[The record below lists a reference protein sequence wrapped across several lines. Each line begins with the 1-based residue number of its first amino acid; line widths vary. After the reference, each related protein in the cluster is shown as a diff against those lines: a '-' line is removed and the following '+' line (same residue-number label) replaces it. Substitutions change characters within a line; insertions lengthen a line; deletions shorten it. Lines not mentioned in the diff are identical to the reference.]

1 MLRRGSSQASTKDSN
16 RSDEEQENNKGHEED
31 EEDESRLLKDIY
43 TFITYSEELSRYYM
57 IAWMTFGLQI
67 SIFGFFIQSKL
78 KNPVPGNYFKI
89 PLRVSATVNLCQ
101 GGALIVTWLD
111 NAEDLTK
118 VANVVMGPGTV
129 RERMKH
135 IMSNVLRLIVVSMT
149 LTVSLLV
156 IVQSSDVVLLFLN
169 FIAVSF
175 VGKIDINIY
184 ELVERGVFGE
194 DLSDELR
201 RIKKKIKK
209 DDREA
214 KKNIK
219 GRAPWRKGIFLIM
232 VFLGLLGFW
241 CVAKWTQYSNAMQG
255 MICQNFDLNIEH
267 KSDFRFF
274 DKVLP
279 NRNFSVLDKIDYT
292 DWKSDYQSKKI
303 LDYREFNGLYTSLD
317 DNNEIRTMTRN
328 RPTYYHEGRSS
339 HDTLAPDAKI
349 SYCRSSRRWVFTIP
363 GITKEFDSDE
373 DGCNWLMRSKWTRAF
388 SLDEVSMVGWDIWS
402 GPYTGLI
409 ETIDDSN
416 FLSCAQC
423 EDETDCNYHGTCKHD
438 YGFKKK
444 CECKKPWSGVKCDT
458 CSDCDKLTVK
468 NIDIGKNI
476 EMSIKD
482 EDVKVYGRSV
492 YVALYEGF
500 RYVLLHT
507 GARFIIGTFDD
518 TMVGSNET
526 FLDAFLTNYQST
538 WNYDGFIIKFESKL
552 TMLGSPTKELK
563 WNEMGC
569 SSADE
574 VTGSLNCTTSL
585 ITTDCAPNTLS
596 CS

>member
-78 KNPVPGNYFKI
+78 KNQVPGNYFMI

-118 VANVVMGPGTV
+118 VANVVMGPGTD

-201 RIKKKIKK
+201 RIKKKIKE

-214 KKNIK
+214 KKK
-219 GRAPWRKGIFLIM
+219 
-232 VFLGLLGFW
+232 
-241 CVAKWTQYSNAMQG
+241 Y
-255 MICQNFDLNIEH
+255 
-267 KSDFRFF
+267 
-274 DKVLP
+274 
-279 NRNFSVLDKIDYT
+279 
-292 DWKSDYQSKKI
+292 
-303 LDYREFNGLYTSLD
+303 
-317 DNNEIRTMTRN
+317 
-328 RPTYYHEGRSS
+328 
-339 HDTLAPDAKI
+339 
-349 SYCRSSRRWVFTIP
+349 
-363 GITKEFDSDE
+363 
-373 DGCNWLMRSKWTRAF
+373 
-388 SLDEVSMVGWDIWS
+388 
-402 GPYTGLI
+402 
-409 ETIDDSN
+409 
-416 FLSCAQC
+416 
-423 EDETDCNYHGTCKHD
+423 
-438 YGFKKK
+438 
-444 CECKKPWSGVKCDT
+444 
-458 CSDCDKLTVK
+458 
-468 NIDIGKNI
+468 
-476 EMSIKD
+476 
-482 EDVKVYGRSV
+482 
-492 YVALYEGF
+492 
-500 RYVLLHT
+500 
-507 GARFIIGTFDD
+507 
-518 TMVGSNET
+518 
-526 FLDAFLTNYQST
+526 
-538 WNYDGFIIKFESKL
+538 
-552 TMLGSPTKELK
+552 
-563 WNEMGC
+563 
-569 SSADE
+569 
-574 VTGSLNCTTSL
+574 
-585 ITTDCAPNTLS
+585 
-596 CS
+596 